1 MLERKPHLEK
11 LKKKIMDENFD
22 LASNSIGTNSSVT
35 NGLNGAIGVDK
46 AGAGPLLLKILVPAY
61 AAGSIIG

>member
-1 MLERKPHLEK
+1 MLERKPHSEK
-11 LKKKIMDENFD
+11 LKKIMDENFD